1 MGSADVRPVV
11 DEMALHE
18 LRGGNAIRFIAR
30 GRSMWPFILDGDSVT
45 VSPLNSRPAL
55 GDVIFMPNQD
65 FGQLHR
71 IVARSVDGRLC
82 VQGDALPRPD
92 GWIDASDILGILTE
106 QRRNGRPVRVKTGTR
121 VVKIARTLAICRR
134 RVHRIR
140 SFFGFR

>member
-1 MGSADVRPVV
+1 MNFAVETPSDSSLADVPCGLSFW
-11 DEMALHE
+11 MA
-18 LRGGNAIRFIAR
+18 
-30 GRSMWPFILDGDSVT
+30 T
-45 VSPLNSRPAL
+45 VSRFPLEQSPGIG

-106 QRRNGRPVRVKTGTR
+106 QRRNGRPVRVKTTSGCQNC
-121 VVKIARTLAICRR
+121 AHLAICRR
-134 RVHRIR
+134 R
-140 SFFGFR
+140 SSSNP